1 MKQIEKN
8 SYKDYLNSK
17 KKKELENILDTYN
30 IEYKKSLKKDDLKDL
45 ILKNLKNI
53 VLFTLDIFQND
64 ELQNLKLVIKKEGNI
79 KVKINFLLLDFLL
92 ILKRNSI
99 VFSLDDERFIM
110 PKEIVDLYKEALKD
124 KEIVNKIKENT
135 DEYNFILSYIGVYG
149 ITDFDIFYQNYAK
162 DYKYT
167 KDETI
172 NRIKK
177 LSLFYRE
184 ISFFTNKN
192 KSYIASNKFKS
203 FKDASY
209 LLKKQDYKIYTNK
222 EILNFYNLKFMA
234 KKRPYKRLSKFIN
247 KNYNVEKGNFKIIN
261 KYVLIPYFQERQLNK
276 DTSKE
281 ILSALVDKY
290 FEYNND
296 RHKEKFI
303 DLIKKLAP
311 YYPSWEKGGHT
322 EKE

>member
-261 KYVLIPYFQERQLNK
+261 KYV
-276 DTSKE
+276 
-281 ILSALVDKY
+281 
-290 FEYNND
+290 
-296 RHKEKFI
+296 
-303 DLIKKLAP
+303 
-311 YYPSWEKGGHT
+311 
-322 EKE
+322 